1 MLLVRLTRAGA
12 VEAEA
17 QLEQADLRVGRASDN
32 EIPLQDPDKTL
43 SRHHAELRREGD
55 RWIYLDLNSANGSW
69 VGEHRVMRLELLP
82 GIAVTLGDYQLTL
95 ARVDAALDATSASA
109 DATQIFR
116 RDAETL
122 RPPPAAKPPAAPGAK
137 PAATPSVGG
146 AVSVGAAAVAAA
158 PPASTPPIRRII
170 IYASIVVF
178 GAFAVMLA
186 LLLRPGDE
194 APAADPVAATA
205 PPAPAAPVPAPAN
218 VTPSAPLVAE
228 NLPPSPPPTEPRAN
242 TTPVAPPPPVV
253 RPRPVRDSD
262 PDAAT
267 IPARPGESASDLQQ
281 RRADVRRRYTLA
293 LQRLAGRQFA
303 EASDL
308 LAGLSREAP
317 KFRDLNA
324 RLAESGEGLRQQ
336 AAENFKTAA
345 KLEESS
351 QWTEALTAYE
361 RLRPSAAALPGLTE
375 AIDRTRKKMYE
386 AGADALTRARQYDSR
401 GRVPEAIAWYQRA
414 VNWLPPDHPGL
425 ETAKQRLAQL
435 VNRP

>member
-17 QLEQADLRVGRASDN
+17 ELGQADLRVGRASDN
-32 EIPLQDPDKTL
+32 EIPLRDPDKTL

-69 VGEHRVMRLELLP
+69 VGERRVTRLELVP

-122 RPPPAAKPPAAPGAK
+122 RPSPAAKPPAAPGAK
-137 PAATPSVGG
+137 PAATPSVVGG
-146 AVSVGAAAVAAA
+146 AVSVGTAAAAPA
-158 PPASTPPIRRII
+158 PPASTPPIRRMI

-186 LLLRPGDE
+186 LLLRPADE
-194 APAADPVAATA
+194 APVADPVAATA
-205 PPAPAAPVPAPAN
+205 PPPAN
-218 VTPSAPLVAE
+218 VTPSAPPVAE

-242 TTPVAPPPPVV
+242 TTPVVPPPPVA

-281 RRADVRRRYTLA
+281 RRADIRRRYALA
-293 LQRLAGRQFA
+293 LQRLAARQFA
-303 EASDL
+303 ESRDL
-308 LAGLSREAP
+308 LAGLSREVP

-361 RLRPSAAALPGLTE
+361 RLRPAAAGLPGLIE
-375 AIDRTRKKMYE
+375 AIDRTRQKMHE

-425 ETAKQRLAQL
+425 ETARQRLAQL